1 MSEDDRSPTRLLT
14 LLCLLWLTGV
24 SMRITILA
32 VPPVI
37 PLIHAELHLSEAQVG
52 FLVSLPLL
60 VFALAAVPGSLLVHR
75 LGTFRTLL
83 IGMAITAAAAAGR
96 GGAVNVWTLLAATF
110 VMGFGVAIMQP
121 ALPALVREWMPQ
133 RVALGASTSTNGL
146 VMGGM
151 LAPALTAP
159 LVLPLTGNS
168 WRLDFVVWAAPVVAT
183 ALVFV
188 LLAPRNIAP
197 PPSDIATDRRW
208 WPDWKHPLV
217 WLLGLTFGANNSMYF
232 GTNAFLPDYLVN
244 HGRADLIGAALV
256 ALNGAQLIAT
266 LLLIP
271 VAGRLQNW
279 RSLPY
284 LVFGPISFLSALGLI
299 WSSGVWIVVFAFTI
313 GFSTAITFAVM
324 LSLPPML
331 SKPGDVH
338 RIAAGMFTIS
348 YSCAV
353 VIPTLSGALW
363 DLTSTSMDRVRRAR
377 GLRGRADLVGGCAE
391 PLSRRGQSIG
401 LMLVGM
407 LIGSD

>member
-1 MSEDDRSPTRLLT
+1 MSEDDTSRHGLIK

-37 PLIHAELHLSEAQVG
+37 PLIHGELHLSEAQVG

-60 VFALAAVPGSLLVHR
+60 MFALAAVPGALLVHR
-75 LGTFRTLL
+75 LGTFRTLT
-83 IGMAITAAAAAGR
+83 IGMLITAAAAAGR
-96 GGAVNVWTLLAATF
+96 GGAIDVWTLFAATF

-133 RVALGASTSTNGL
+133 RVALGAATSTNGL
-146 VMGGM
+146 VMGGT
-151 LAPALTAP
+151 LAPALTTL
-159 LVLPLTGNS
+159 LVLPFVGHS
-168 WRLDFVVWAAPVVAT
+168 WRLDLIAWSMPVLAT

-188 LLAPRNIAP
+188 LFAPRRTVP
-197 PPSDIATDRRW
+197 PPSDAPASRW
-208 WPDWKHPLV
+208 WPDWKDPLV
-217 WLLGLTFGANNSMYF
+217 WLLGLTFGANNAMYF
-232 GTNAFLPDYLVN
+232 GANAFVPDYLVS

-256 ALNGAQLIAT
+256 ALNGAQLVAT

-271 VAGRLQNW
+271 VAARLQHW

-284 LVFGPISFLSALGLI
+284 LLFGPISFLSAIGLVL
-299 WSSGVWIVVFAFTI
+299 SSGAWIVVFAASI

-353 VIPTLSGALW
+353 IFPTLSGALW
-363 DLTSTSMDRVRRAR
+363 DLTGVPWTVFVALSV
-377 GLRGRADLVGGCAE
+377 CALAQTVLGVA
-391 PLSRRGQSIG
+391 LSRYRT
-401 LMLVGM
+401 
-407 LIGSD
+407 DAA

>member
-1 MSEDDRSPTRLLT
+1 
-14 LLCLLWLTGV
+14 
-24 SMRITILA
+24 

-37 PLIHAELHLSEAQVG
+37 PLIHGELHLSEAQVG

-60 VFALAAVPGSLLVHR
+60 MFALAAVPGALLVHR
-75 LGTFRTLL
+75 LGTFRTLT
-83 IGMAITAAAAAGR
+83 IGMLITAVAAAGR
-96 GGAVNVWTLLAATF
+96 GGAINVWTLFAATF

-133 RVALGASTSTNGL
+133 RVALGAATSTNGL
-146 VMGGM
+146 VMGGT
-151 LAPALTAP
+151 LAPALTTL
-159 LVLPLTGNS
+159 LVLPLVGHS
-168 WRLDFVVWAAPVVAT
+168 WRLDLIAWSAPVLAT

-188 LLAPRNIAP
+188 LLAPRRTVP
-197 PPSDIATDRRW
+197 PPSDAPPVVGRW
-208 WPDWKHPLV
+208 WPNWKDPLV

-232 GTNAFLPDYLVN
+232 GANAFVPDYLVS

-256 ALNGAQLIAT
+256 ALNGAQLVAT

-271 VAGRLQNW
+271 VAARLQHW

-284 LVFGPISFLSALGLI
+284 LLFGPISFLSAIGLVL
-299 WSSGVWIVVFAFTI
+299 SSGAWIVVFAASI

-338 RIAAGMFTIS
+338 RTAAGMFTIS

-353 VIPTLSGALW
+353 IIPTLSGALW
-363 DLTSTSMDRVRRAR
+363 DLTGIPWTVFVALSV
-377 GLRGRADLVGGCAE
+377 CALAQTALGVA
-391 PLSRRGQSIG
+391 LSRYRTAAA
-401 LMLVGM
+401 
-407 LIGSD
+407 

>member
-1 MSEDDRSPTRLLT
+1 MSEDGRSPTRLLT

-146 VMGGM
+146 VMGGV

-197 PPSDIATDRRW
+197 PPSDIATERRW

-338 RIAAGMFTIS
+338 RVAAGMFTIS

-363 DLTSTSMDRVRRAR
+363 DLTRLPWIVFVVLA
-377 GLRGRADLVGGCAE
+377 ACAVAQTLLGVT
-391 PLSRRGQSIG
+391 LSRYRAADNPSA
-401 LMLVGM
+401 
-407 LIGSD
+407 

>member
-1 MSEDDRSPTRLLT
+1 MLRDGSPPARLLT
-14 LLCLLWLTGV
+14 LLGLLWLTGV

-37 PLIHAELHLSEAQVG
+37 PLIHAELHLTEAQVG

-60 VFALAAVPGSLLVHR
+60 VFALAAVPGALLVHR

-83 IGMAITAAAAAGR
+83 IGMAITATAAVGR
-96 GGAVNVWTLLAATF
+96 GGASNVWTLFAATF

-133 RVALGASTSTNGL
+133 RVALGAATSTNGL
-146 VMGGM
+146 VMGGV

-168 WRLDFVVWAAPVVAT
+168 WRLDLVVWAAPVLAT

-188 LLAPRNIAP
+188 LLAPRGAVP
-197 PPSDIATDRRW
+197 SPSDIASERRW
-208 WPDWKHPLV
+208 WPDWKNPLV

-232 GTNAFLPDYLVN
+232 GANAFLPDYLVN
-244 HGRADLIGAALV
+244 RGRADLVGAALV

-284 LVFGPISFLSALGLI
+284 LLFGPISFLSALALI
-299 WSSGVWIVVFAFTI
+299 GSSGVWIVVFAFTI

-338 RIAAGMFTIS
+338 RVAAGMFTIS

-363 DLTSTSMDRVRRAR
+363 DLTRLPWIVFVVLA
-377 GLRGRADLVGGCAE
+377 ACAVAQTLLGVA
-391 PLSRRGQSIG
+391 LSRYRAADSP
-401 LMLVGM
+401 
-407 LIGSD
+407 SA

>member
-1 MSEDDRSPTRLLT
+1 MSEDGRSPTRLLT

-146 VMGGM
+146 VMGGV

-168 WRLDFVVWAAPVVAT
+168 WRLDFVIWAAPVVAT

-338 RIAAGMFTIS
+338 RVAAGMFTIS

-363 DLTSTSMDRVRRAR
+363 DLTRLPWIVFVVLA
-377 GLRGRADLVGGCAE
+377 ACAVAQTLLGVA
-391 PLSRRGQSIG
+391 LSRYRAADNPSA
-401 LMLVGM
+401 
-407 LIGSD
+407 

>member
-1 MSEDDRSPTRLLT
+1 MSEDLSPRNHLLR

-75 LGTFRTLL
+75 LGTFLTL
-83 IGMAITAAAAAGR
+83 IVGMVVIAAASAAR
-96 GGAVNVWTLLAATF
+96 GGAIGVWTLFAATF

-121 ALPALVREWMPQ
+121 ALPALVREWMPE
-133 RVALGASTSTNGL
+133 RIALGAATSTNGL
-146 VMGGM
+146 VTGGM

-159 LVLPLTGNS
+159 MVLPLTGNS
-168 WRLDFVVWAAPVVAT
+168 WRLDFVAWSIPVLAT
-183 ALVFV
+183 ALIFM
-188 LLAPRNIAP
+188 LFAPRSGAAP
-197 PPSDIATDRRW
+197 TALPTEQRW
-208 WPDWKHPLV
+208 WPDWKSPLV

-232 GTNAFLPDYLVN
+232 GTNAFLPDYLAS
-244 HGRADLIGAALV
+244 HGRGELIGPALV
-256 ALNGAQLIAT
+256 AVNGAQLVAT

-271 VAGRLQNW
+271 FADRLQRW

-284 LVFGPISFLSALGLI
+284 LVFGPISVVSAIGFVF
-299 WSSGVWIVVFAFTI
+299 SSGVWIVAWAAII

-324 LSLPPML
+324 LSLPPTL

-338 RIAAGMFTIS
+338 RTAAGMFTIS

-353 VIPTLSGALW
+353 IIPTLSGGVW
-363 DLTSTSMDRVRRAR
+363 DLTGVPWSVF
-377 GLRGRADLVGGCAE
+377 LVLAFCAIAQTILGVA
-391 PLSRRGQSIG
+391 LSRYA
-401 LMLVGM
+401 VN
-407 LIGSD
+407 

>member
-1 MSEDDRSPTRLLT
+1 MSEDGRSPTRLLT

-146 VMGGM
+146 VMGGV

-197 PPSDIATDRRW
+197 PPSDIATERRW

-338 RIAAGMFTIS
+338 RVAAGMFTIS

-363 DLTSTSMDRVRRAR
+363 DLTRLPWIVFVVLA
-377 GLRGRADLVGGCAE
+377 ACAVAQTLLGVA
-391 PLSRRGQSIG
+391 LSRYRAADNTSA
-401 LMLVGM
+401 
-407 LIGSD
+407 

>member
-1 MSEDDRSPTRLLT
+1 MSEDDRSPIRLLT

-75 LGTFRTLL
+75 LGTFRTLT
-83 IGMAITAAAAAGR
+83 IGMLITATAAAGR
-96 GGAVNVWTLLAATF
+96 GGAIDVWTLFAATF

-133 RVALGASTSTNGL
+133 RVAIGAATSTNGL
-146 VMGGM
+146 VMGGT
-151 LAPALTAP
+151 LAPALTAL
-159 LVLPLTGNS
+159 LVLPLVGNS
-168 WRLDFVVWAAPVVAT
+168 WRLDLIAWSAPVLAT
-183 ALVFV
+183 ALVFM
-188 LLAPRNIAP
+188 LLAPRRTAP
-197 PPSDIATDRRW
+197 PPSDAPVAGRW
-208 WPDWKHPLV
+208 WPDWKDPLV

-232 GTNAFLPDYLVN
+232 GANAFVPDYLVS

-256 ALNGAQLIAT
+256 ALNGAQLVAT

-271 VAGRLQNW
+271 VAARLQHW

-284 LVFGPISFLSALGLI
+284 LLFGPISFVSAIGFVF
-299 WSSGVWIVVFAFTI
+299 SSGVGIVVFAASI

-331 SKPGDVH
+331 SRPGDVH
-338 RIAAGMFTIS
+338 RTAAGMFTIS

-353 VIPTLSGALW
+353 IVPTLSGGLW
-363 DLTSTSMDRVRRAR
+363 DLTGIPWTVFVAL
-377 GLRGRADLVGGCAE
+377 GACALAQTVLGVA
-391 PLSRRGQSIG
+391 LSRYQTAAA
-401 LMLVGM
+401 
-407 LIGSD
+407 

>member
-1 MSEDDRSPTRLLT
+1 
-14 LLCLLWLTGV
+14 
-24 SMRITILA
+24 MRITILA

-52 FLVSLPLL
+52 FLVTLPLL

-75 LGTFRTLL
+75 LGTSRTLI
-83 IGMAITAAAAAGR
+83 IGMAVTAVAAAGR
-96 GGAVNVWTLLAATF
+96 GGAANVWTLFAATF

-121 ALPALVREWMPQ
+121 ALPALVREWMP
-133 RVALGASTSTNGL
+133 RRIALGAATSTNGL

-168 WRLDFVVWAAPVVAT
+168 WRLDFVVWSMPVLVSL
-183 ALVFV
+183 LVFV
-188 LLAPRNIAP
+188 FLAPRATAP
-197 PPSDIATDRRW
+197 APAETAAPGRW
-208 WPDWKHPLV
+208 WPEWTNPLV

-232 GTNAFLPDYLVN
+232 GTNAFVPDYLTSQ
-244 HGRADLIGAALV
+244 GRADLIGPALV
-256 ALNGAQLIAT
+256 AVNGSQLVAT

-271 VAGRLQNW
+271 LAGRLQDW
-279 RSLPY
+279 RSWPY
-284 LVFGPISFLSALGLI
+284 LVFGPISLLSALGFVF
-299 WSSGVWIVVFAFTI
+299 SSGAWIVVFAGTI

-324 LSLPPML
+324 LSLPPLL

-338 RIAAGMFTIS
+338 RVAAGMFTIS

-363 DLTSTSMDRVRRAR
+363 DFT
-377 GLRGRADLVGGCAE
+377 GLPWIVFVVLACCALAQTVLGVA
-391 PLSRRGQSIG
+391 LSRYRVSA
-401 LMLVGM
+401 
-407 LIGSD
+407 